1 MNLRADS
8 LVHNH
13 AVRRWAEGN
22 INRALSVTACAGS
35 NRSVPSARRLLAKA
49 SEHPAALRARAYLDA
64 SAGPV
69 SLAALVGTVR
79 LSKSHLARLFR
90 NQVGLPPHAYSLRL
104 RLAKACRLLGEGVPI
119 AEAAQ
124 VAGFADQSHLTRH
137 FKGRLGLT
145 PGEYVRTLVRTETRR
160 DPKTA

>member
-8 LVHNH
+8 RVHSH
-13 AVRRWAEGN
+13 AVLRRAEGN
-22 INRALSVTACAGS
+22 INRALSMTVCAGS
-35 NRSVPSARRLLAKA
+35 NRSPPSTRRLLAKA
-49 SEHPAALRARAYLDA
+49 SEHPAVLRARAYLDA

-69 SLAALVGTVR
+69 SLDALAGTVR

-104 RLAKACRLLGEGVPI
+104 RLAKACGLLAEGVPI
-119 AEAAQ
+119 AEVAQ

-145 PGEYVRTLVRTETRR
+145 PGEYVRTLVRTETRG